1 MKNNMTND
9 MTKGNPTKLILL
21 FSIPLLIG
29 NIFQQF
35 YSMVDTI
42 IVGRF
47 VGVDALAAVGAT
59 SSMVFLVNG
68 FATGLSSGFAVLVSQ
83 RFGAKDEK
91 GLRKAVASAITLTVI
106 SVVVITIVSLLG
118 AMPLLKL
125 MNTPENIIGDAYLY
139 IKIIYA
145 GVVATVAYNLIAS
158 ILRALGDS
166 KTPLYFLIVSS
177 VLNVILDLV
186 FIIVFKMG
194 VAGAAWATIIAQAVA
209 GIWCTIFMMK
219 KYKILKFEKDELKL
233 NGHYISRLCYMGI
246 PMGLQYSITA
256 IGSVIL
262 QTAVNGLGSL
272 VVAAVT
278 ASSKISMFLCCPF
291 DALGSTMATYAGQ
304 NVGAKKLSR
313 ISEGIKK
320 SLLIGSV
327 YSIIA
332 LVVSIF
338 FGETIALLFVN
349 AGETELLL
357 MVKQCLVTSAAFFI
371 PLCIVNV
378 VRFTIQGMGYSTFAI
393 FAGICEMIAR
403 ALCGFILVP
412 MFGFT
417 AVCFAS
423 PIAWIFAD
431 AFLLPGYKNVSN
443 KLKKKIEI
451 SEIDYKNNKDEKIE
465 ESITLID

>member
-9 MTKGNPTKLILL
+9 MTKGNPVKLILL

-29 NIFQQF
+29 NVFQQF

-91 GLRKAVASAITLTVI
+91 GLRKAVASAVTLTVI

-118 AMPLLKL
+118 AMPLLRL

-139 IKIIYA
+139 IKIIA

-194 VAGAAWATIIAQAVA
+194 VAGAAWATIISQGVSA
-209 GIWCTIFMMK
+209 ILCLIYTYKRFTILRLK
-219 KYKILKFEKDELKL
+219 KEDFKVKKRYYHKHLKI
-233 NGHYISRLCYMGI
+233 GI
-246 PMGLQYSITA
+246 PMALQFSITA
-256 IGSVIL
+256 IGIMTVQSALNVFGSTIIASYTAASKAL
-262 QTAVNGLGSL
+262 QL
-272 VVAAVT
+272 VMQPAITFGV
-278 ASSKISMFLCCPF
+278 
-291 DALGSTMATYAGQ
+291 TMATYCGQ
-304 NVGAKKLSR
+304 NLGAKKYDR
-313 ISEGIKK
+313 IKEGVKACTKI
-320 SLLIGSV
+320 
-327 YSIIA
+327 SI
-332 LVVSIF
+332 
-338 FGETIALLFVN
+338 
-349 AGETELLL
+349 
-357 MVKQCLVTSAAFFI
+357 VTSLISAAVLIFLGKYFVMMFINNPDAEILSYAQQVLNISAIFFI
-371 PLCIVNV
+371 PLGLIFIYRNAL
-378 VRFTIQGMGYSTFAI
+378 QGIGDSFVPMM
-393 FAGICEMIAR
+393 AGAYELIAR
-403 ALCGFILVP
+403 AVVA
-412 MFGFT
+412 FT
-417 AVCFAS
+417 LPRYIEFLGICLADPVAWFAAAI
-423 PIAWIFAD
+423 PLGITYFKRINH
-431 AFLLPGYKNVSN
+431 LLKHG
-443 KLKKKIEI
+443 
-451 SEIDYKNNKDEKIE
+451 
-465 ESITLID
+465 SIKV